1 MFAYAISHCLFTILI
16 IFFIRNIC
24 DPKTIMHFIIVNLC
38 FEFVLSVI
46 MFFYTYS
53 AGLKIYCN
61 LGSINIIP
69 FLVTKDII
77 LIYDSTT
84 FFFQSMVIV
93 IIISFLVFLMQ
104 YFDYDCHTKKIIV
117 LSSIFSQLALI
128 FFCMYDLFSIICL
141 WGCISMVSFF
151 LVHYWSKR
159 VNNIKYNIIFFFISF
174 VGDFFFL
181 IALLFILIVFE
192 TTNLSIILERSYK
205 TNNVFMYNLD
215 TIYYKLTPILL
226 SISFFLKSYQFI
238 FLNWILYPTET
249 TLSIPEHVYSLTQT
263 ITFFYIFY
271 RLKDIIIISEN
282 VEYVYFFFSLFVI
295 ITATFLSFFQDDVK
309 KLLACSA
316 ASQLSYSILCIS
328 IDLTNESLI
337 LLFFFFC
344 NKALMFFWFG
354 FVMYEESVLPGMRL
368 RNKIKLSTFEKIGL
382 IFYIINLTSYILYIY
397 WQIKFL
403 LINVFVFSHIANIL
417 LGLDI
422 LKITWL
428 LSILY
433 LLRLYVLL
441 FSLMYKR
448 KNYIKTLNIKID
460 LFLKDEVNIEHYA
473 FLFFMFLIFFI
484 LFFIINF
491 LIILFN

>member
-1 MFAYAISHCLFTILI
+1 MFAYGITHCLFVILLI
-16 IFFIRNIC
+16 LFIRNIC

-38 FEFVLSVI
+38 FEFVLSAI

-53 AGLKIYCN
+53 AGLKVYCN

-69 FLVTKDII
+69 GLVTKDII

-93 IIISFLVFLMQ
+93 IVVFFLVFLMQ
-104 YFDYDCHTKKIIV
+104 YFEYDYHTKKIIV

-128 FFCMYDLFSIICL
+128 FFCTYDLLSIICL

-159 VNNIKYNIIFFFISF
+159 VNNVKYNIMFFFISL

-181 IALLFILIVFE
+181 IALFFILIVFE
-192 TTNLSIILERSYK
+192 TTNVSVILERSYK

-215 TIYYKLTPILL
+215 TIYFKLTPILF

-238 FLNWILYPTET
+238 FLNWILYSTEN
-249 TLSIPEHVYSLTQT
+249 TLSIPEQVYSITQT

-271 RLKDIIIISEN
+271 RLKDIIIISES
-282 VEYVYFFFSLFVI
+282 VEYFYYFFSFFVI

-337 LLFFFFC
+337 LLFFFFF
-344 NKALMFFWFG
+344 NKAFMFFWFG
-354 FVMYEESVLPGMRL
+354 FVKYEDRVVPDMRL
-368 RNKIKLSTFEKIGL
+368 RKKIKLSTFEKIGL
-382 IFYIINLTSYILYIY
+382 ILYIINLTSYILYIY
-397 WQIKFL
+397 WQIKVL
-403 LINVFVFSHIANIL
+403 LINVSIFSHLANIL
-417 LGLDI
+417 FGLDI

-428 LSILY
+428 FSSLY
-433 LLRLYVLL
+433 LLRLCVLL
-441 FSLMYKR
+441 FSLIYKR

-473 FLFFMFLIFFI
+473 FLFVMFLIFFI
-484 LFFIINF
+484 LFCIINF
-491 LIILFN
+491 LIILFI